1 MTSVIFSLLILIYD
15 SENSNSSLTRTKEK
29 EKQEINKDHTKAKE
43 DLKVPTD
50 FECFVCG
57 TKFMTNEER
66 KHHLEKSIHG
76 HLCDTTLPQEQEEVR
91 SSKDQ

>member
-1 MTSVIFSLLILIYD
+1 MLGIEYVMRQISKMKQI
-15 SENSNSSLTRTKEK
+15 REK
-29 EKQEINKDHTKAKE
+29 EKHDSRE
-43 DLKVPTD
+43 DKTNTIKMPTD

-66 KHHLEKSIHG
+66 KHHLENGTYG
-76 HLCDTTLPQEQEEVR
+76 HFYDTTSPQEQEEVR

>member
-1 MTSVIFSLLILIYD
+1 M
-15 SENSNSSLTRTKEK
+15 
-29 EKQEINKDHTKAKE
+29 
-43 DLKVPTD
+43 PTD

-66 KHHLEKSIHG
+66 KHHLENGTHG
-76 HLCDTTLPQEQEEVR
+76 HLYDTTSPQEQEEFR